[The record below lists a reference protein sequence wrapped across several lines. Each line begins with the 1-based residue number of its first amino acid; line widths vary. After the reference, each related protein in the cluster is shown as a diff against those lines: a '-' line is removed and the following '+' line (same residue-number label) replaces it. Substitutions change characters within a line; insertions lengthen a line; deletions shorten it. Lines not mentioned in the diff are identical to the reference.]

1 MSVDIKS
8 PRLGTIGKINIK
20 VGDKVE
26 TGQELLSLE
35 TKKGNA
41 VVKAQFAGIV
51 EAIEVKEGMQVTAA
65 QVLVKV
71 DKAEEENTISV
82 EKEKVETVLIK
93 SPRLGTIGKINVKV
107 GDKVEAGQELL
118 SLETKKGN
126 AVVKAQSAGTI
137 EAIEV
142 EEGAQVKATDV
153 LLKINQ
159 CVETSTRSTKEEKIK
174 PVEKIESDITII
186 GGGPGGYVAA
196 IKAAKMGAKVV
207 LVEKESLG
215 GTCLNWGCI
224 PTKALVRSAEVY
236 DSLKEAESFGL
247 SVKEYSVDMEKVINR
262 KSSIVSK
269 LVGGIQYLVE
279 KNSIKLINGTGKLV
293 DKNTVKAETE
303 DKIVEIDSKNIIL
316 ATGSETVYLPIPGA
330 NSKGV
335 LTSKEILDMKV
346 LPKKL
351 AVIGG
356 GVIGMEF
363 AFIYASFGV
372 EVFVVEYLDNV
383 LQMLDQDIIDE
394 IKTAAEKKG
403 IKLYTG
409 SRVEEIIDTEDD
421 KCVVRFTKG
430 GESKYISV
438 DKVLMSVGRKPYL
451 EGLGIEEAGIGL
463 NDNKKGIKVNSQ
475 MQTNIPN
482 IYAIGDVTN
491 IIQLAHVASHQGIVA
506 VENIMG
512 HNVEMDYSAVP
523 SAIFTH
529 PEIATVGLTEKYAKS
544 KGMDVEVGKF
554 PYAANGKALTMG
566 DERGFIKVI
575 KDKASNKVVGA
586 GIIGINS
593 ADLISPLTLAIR
605 NGLTTKQIVETI
617 FAHPTTAEVIHEGVL
632 SVEGGALHF
641 AE

>member
-1 MSVDIKS
+1 MIMEIKS
-8 PRLGTIGKINIK
+8 PRLGIIGKINIK

-26 TGQELLSLE
+26 AGQELMSLE

-41 VVKAQFAGIV
+41 GIKAQFDGVV
-51 EAIEVKEGMQVTAA
+51 ESIEVEEGVQVTAA
-65 QVLVKV
+65 QVLLKI
-71 DKAEEENTISV
+71 DKIEEENTTEV
-82 EKEKVETVLIK
+82 EEEKVEVILVK
-93 SPRLGTIGKINVKV
+93 SPRLGTVGKINVKA
-107 GDKVEAGQELL
+107 GDKIDVGQELIA
-118 SLETKKGN
+118 LETKKGN
-126 AVVKAQSAGTI
+126 AVVKAQSAGII
-137 EAIEV
+137 ESIEV
-142 EEGAQVKATDV
+142 EEGAQVKAADV
-153 LLKINQ
+153 LVKITQFKEKN
-159 CVETSTRSTKEEKIK
+159 TRNSEEKVK
-174 PVEKIESDITII
+174 PVEKIESDITIV

-207 LVEKESLG
+207 LIEKESLG

-236 DSLKEAESFGL
+236 DSLKEAEEFGL

-269 LVGGIQYLVE
+269 LVGGIQYLIE
-279 KNSIKLINGTGKLV
+279 KNSIKLISGNGKLV

-303 DKIVEIDSKNIIL
+303 DKIIEVNSKNIIL

-335 LTSKEILDMKV
+335 LTSKEILDMKK

-372 EVFVVEYLDNV
+372 EVYVVEYLDNV

-394 IKTAAEKKG
+394 IKAAAEKKE

-421 KCVVRFTKG
+421 KCIVRFTKG

-451 EGLGIEEAGIGL
+451 EGLGIEEAGIEL
-463 NDNKKGIKVNSQ
+463 NDNKRGIKVNSK
-475 MQTNIPN
+475 MQTNINN

-512 HNVEMDYSAVP
+512 HDVKMDYSAVP

-529 PEIATVGLTEKYAKS
+529 PEIATVGLTEKDVKS

-586 GIIGINS
+586 GIVGINS

>member
-1 MSVDIKS
+1 MIIEIKS
-8 PRLGTIGKINIK
+8 PRLGIVGKVNIK

-26 TGQELLSLE
+26 AGQELMSLETKKGNAGIKAQFDGVVESIEVEEGVQVTAAQVLVKIDKIEEENNTEVEEEKVEVILVKSPRLGTVGKINIKAGDKIDIGQELLSLE

-51 EAIEVKEGMQVTAA
+51 E
-65 QVLVKV
+65 
-71 DKAEEENTISV
+71 S
-82 EKEKVETVLIK
+82 
-93 SPRLGTIGKINVKV
+93 
-107 GDKVEAGQELL
+107 
-118 SLETKKGN
+118 
-126 AVVKAQSAGTI
+126 
-137 EAIEV
+137 IEV
-142 EEGAQVKATDV
+142 EEGVQVKAADV
-153 LLKINQ
+153 LLKITQFKEKN
-159 CVETSTRSTKEEKIK
+159 TRNSEEKVK
-174 PVEKIESDITII
+174 PVEKIESDITIV

-196 IKAAKMGAKVV
+196 IKAAKMGSKVV
-207 LVEKESLG
+207 LIEKESLG

-236 DSLKEAESFGL
+236 DSLKEAEEFGL

-269 LVGGIQYLVE
+269 LVGGIQYLIE
-279 KNSIKLINGTGKLV
+279 KNSIKLISGNGKLV

-303 DKIVEIDSKNIIL
+303 DKIIEVNSKNIIL

-335 LTSKEILDMKV
+335 LISKEILDMKK

-394 IKTAAEKKG
+394 IKAAAEKKG

-421 KCVVRFTKG
+421 KCIVRFTKG
-430 GESKYISV
+430 GELKYISV

-451 EGLGIEEAGIGL
+451 EGLGIEEAGIEL
-463 NDNKKGIKVNSQ
+463 NDNKRGIKVNSK
-475 MQTNIPN
+475 MQTNIDN

-506 VENIMG
+506 VENIMR
-512 HNVEMDYSAVP
+512 HDVKMDYSVVP

-529 PEIATVGLTEKYAKS
+529 PEIATVGLTEKEAKS
-544 KGMDVEVGKF
+544 KGMDIEVGKF

-586 GIIGINS
+586 GIVGINS